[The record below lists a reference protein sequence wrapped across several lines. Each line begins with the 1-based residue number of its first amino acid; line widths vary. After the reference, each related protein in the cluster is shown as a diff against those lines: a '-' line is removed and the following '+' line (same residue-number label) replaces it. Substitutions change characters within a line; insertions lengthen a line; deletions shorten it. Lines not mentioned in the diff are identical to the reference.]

1 MSNDTP
7 DKNLDNENSD
17 ENAKHNNDGASQN
30 PNDAAS
36 DAASDAAPSE
46 DSATSDPTASIDIN
60 IDDILDPVTTLQSER
75 DDLKDQ
81 MLRAVAESENT
92 RRRAE
97 RDVAQARK
105 YGHTGFARDL
115 LSVVENLSRAVEVLP
130 ENRDG
135 LDDTMKN
142 LVIGVEMISKELAAV
157 LERHGIIRIMPI
169 GEKFDPNKHQAM
181 FELPTNDAEPGTIVQ
196 VAQSGWLLH
205 DRLLS
210 PAMVGVAKSAETSLE
225 NKAENEENNAAT
237 DNHAA
242 DNNDAG
248 SE

>member
-7 DKNLDNENSD
+7 DKNLDNQNSD
-17 ENAKHNNDGASQN
+17 ENSKHNNDDASQE
-30 PNDAAS
+30 PNDATSEAM
-36 DAASDAAPSE
+36 PSE
-46 DSATSDPTASIDIN
+46 PNPTSDQAASIDIN
-60 IDDILDPVTTLQSER
+60 IDDILDPVTTLQAER

-81 MLRAVAESENT
+81 MLRAVAETENT

-97 RDVAQARK
+97 RDVAQVRK

-142 LVIGVEMISKELAAV
+142 LVIGVEMISKELASV

-181 FELPTNDAEPGTIVQ
+181 FEVPTNEAEPGTIVQ
-196 VAQSGWLLH
+196 VAQSGWMLH

-210 PAMVGVAKSAETSLE
+210 PAMVGVAKA
-225 NKAENEENNAAT
+225 AENNATT
-237 DNHAA
+237 DKHAA
-242 DNNDAG
+242 DNNDESSA
-248 SE
+248 